1 MELIKTIGNIII
13 LALSLSFFGGF
24 AKVTYELGKSALS
37 LHERGLPNLGRFN
50 RSLVGNETLK

>member
-1 MELIKTIGNIII
+1 MELLKSLGNIIV
-13 LALSLSFFGGF
+13 LFLSLSFFGGL

-37 LHERGLPNLGRFN
+37 LHERGLTNLSRFN